1 MKKLFASPVLVALD
15 TTDLAKAKAW
25 VDALSPHVGGFKIGN
40 EFFFAQGPEG
50 VRQALGTRPFF
61 FDQKWHDIPN
71 TVAGALRASL
81 PLKPTIVNVHASGG
95 LAMMQAAKTAADEA
109 VALGLPRPAVIAVTV
124 LTSMSDGDLQQV
136 GQQGPSPQQVLRLAR
151 LAAEAGLDGVVASPQ
166 EIAAIRAA
174 CGKDFLIVTPGVRPA
189 WAAANDQK
197 RTMTP
202 AEAIAAGADY
212 LVIGRP
218 ITAAADPIAAAQ
230 KIAAEIK
237 EGQS

>member
-25 VDALSPHVGGFKIGN
+25 VDQLSPHVGGFKIGK
-40 EFFFAQGPEG
+40 EFFTAYGPEG
-50 VRQALGTRPFF
+50 VRQALNGRPFF
-61 FDQKWHDIPN
+61 LDLKWHDIPN
-71 TVAGALRASL
+71 TVAGALRAAL
-81 PLKPTIVNVHASGG
+81 PLEPSIVNVHASGG
-95 LAMMQAAKTAADEA
+95 LAMMQAAKKAADEA
-109 VALGLPRPAVIAVTV
+109 AALGLPRPAVIGVTV
-124 LTSMSDGDLQQV
+124 LTSMSDSDLQQV
-136 GQQGPSPQQVLRLAR
+136 GQQGPSPEQVLRLAK
-151 LAAEAGLDGVVASPQ
+151 LAAAAGLDGVVASPQ

-174 CGKDFLIVTPGVRPA
+174 CGKDFLIVTPGVRPL
-189 WAAANDQK
+189 WAATNDQK

-218 ITAAADPIAAAQ
+218 ITAAENPVAAAQ

-237 EGQS
+237 EGR